1 MVVVKRS
8 IMTVY
13 ASADNIDDHRIRL
26 VLAEKAIVN
35 LDVVHVDPENP
46 PADLVE
52 LNPEV
57 STPTLVD
64 RGDLILY
71 GDTTVMTEYLDD
83 RFPHPPLMPAYP
95 VQRAKMRM
103 LVKRIERDWYQPLYK
118 LEENPNN
125 QEAKDQLL
133 ESLLKARHIFA
144 EMPYFLSPDF
154 TLVDCA
160 IAPLLWRLNTYD
172 IELPETARS
181 ISDYAERMFKRKSFQ
196 ISLNELE
203 MDLQEFEEDDII

>member
-172 IELPETARS
+172 IELPETAQS